1 MGGQEVGKLTMTK
14 KKGGKYPGELER
26 DASLLRDVFESVQDG
41 ISVLDTDFTILQ
53 VNPVMEEWYADTMPL
68 VGKKCYRAYH
78 HRDRPCQNCPTVRC
92 LKSGHTERGVFP
104 GLPGSSISWVELFSY
119 PIKNEDGEVT
129 GVVEFVRDITERK
142 KAETALLKSEQRSRA
157 LLSAIPDLLFEFDRA
172 GTIIS
177 YKGRQQDL
185 YSAPSEFVGK
195 RIEDVLPRQLAKK
208 TKTAI
213 DNALISEEVQR
224 FEYHLPIRGK
234 QHFYEARLAPSGK
247 DTVLALVRDITERSI
262 MDRKLQESEQ
272 KFRMLAE
279 NVPGV
284 IYLCHND
291 PRYTM
296 LYLNDAVETLTGYPK
311 EDFLADHI
319 SFVDL
324 YHPDDAAWIPEAVDR
339 AIARR
344 DPFHLTYRLRH
355 RSGEWRWIDEFGCG
369 VYRDG
374 ELLYLEGFLIDVTER
389 KRAESSL
396 AQLNELLRLIN
407 KIMRH
412 DILND
417 LQIARSAMDLYEEL
431 ADDALYRKAM
441 GRMEQGIA
449 LIKRMRELESLL
461 VAGGTLQEHSLRE
474 AILEVA
480 GRHAIDCTVEGDC
493 IVLADDALYSV
504 VDNLLVNAVEHG
516 KATAM
521 SVSITRDGGN
531 CRVCFADNGKG
542 VPGHVRDRVFEERFS
557 YGESGGTGLG
567 LYIVKKT
574 VERYGGTV
582 EVRDNRPRGAAFVLV
597 LPASVHSEK

>member
-1 MGGQEVGKLTMTK
+1 MGSQEVGKLTMTK
-14 KKGGKYPGELER
+14 KKGGKYPGEVER

-41 ISVLDTDFTILQ
+41 ISILDTDFTILQ

-92 LKSGHTERGVFP
+92 LKSGHTERGVVP

-195 RIEDVLPRQLAKK
+195 RIGDVLPPQLAKK

-213 DNALISEEVQR
+213 DNALISGEVQR
-224 FEYHLPIRGK
+224 FEYHLPIGGK
-234 QHFYEARLAPSGK
+234 QRFYETRLAPSGK

-296 LYLNDAVETLTGYPK
+296 LYLN
-311 EDFLADHI
+311 
-319 SFVDL
+319 
-324 YHPDDAAWIPEAVDR
+324 
-339 AIARR
+339 
-344 DPFHLTYRLRH
+344 
-355 RSGEWRWIDEFGCG
+355 
-369 VYRDG
+369 
-374 ELLYLEGFLIDVTER
+374 
-389 KRAESSL
+389 
-396 AQLNELLRLIN
+396 
-407 KIMRH
+407 
-412 DILND
+412 
-417 LQIARSAMDLYEEL
+417 
-431 ADDALYRKAM
+431 
-441 GRMEQGIA
+441 
-449 LIKRMRELESLL
+449 
-461 VAGGTLQEHSLRE
+461 
-474 AILEVA
+474 
-480 GRHAIDCTVEGDC
+480 
-493 IVLADDALYSV
+493 
-504 VDNLLVNAVEHG
+504 
-516 KATAM
+516 
-521 SVSITRDGGN
+521 
-531 CRVCFADNGKG
+531 
-542 VPGHVRDRVFEERFS
+542 
-557 YGESGGTGLG
+557 
-567 LYIVKKT
+567 
-574 VERYGGTV
+574 
-582 EVRDNRPRGAAFVLV
+582 
-597 LPASVHSEK
+597 